1 MSFRPFALAALLLAG
16 CATEDQVK
24 KLEERIVTLEKKVEE
39 VEKRPASSRPS
50 PSAAPAAPANPELE
64 AAAETAI
71 KEIQELAKAG
81 KSEDVRTKIA
91 DFGTKYGTTTTAA
104 RARKML
110 SELEIVG
117 KPAPTA
123 LTVEKWFQGEG
134 KVNLA
139 SSKPTVLVFWEV
151 WCPHCKRELPEME
164 AGMWKTFGKDVQIVA
179 LTRLTKDKTEADVQK
194 FIDENKLTFP
204 IAKENGD
211 LAKYFAVSGIPAAA
225 VVKDGKIVWRGHPNG
240 LTDDVLKGML

>member
-1 MSFRPFALAALLLAG
+1 MSFRPYAVLALLLAG
-16 CATEDQVK
+16 CATEEQVK
-24 KLEERIVTLEKKVEE
+24 KLEERIVTMEKKVEE
-39 VEKRPASSRPS
+39 LEKRPASRSGPT
-50 PSAAPAAPANPELE
+50 PAAPANPELE
-64 AAAETAI
+64 AAADTAV

-81 KSEDVRTKIA
+81 KSEDVRAKISE
-91 DFGTKYGTTTTAA
+91 FNTKYAATTTAK
-104 RARKML
+104 RAAKML
-110 SELEIVG
+110 GELEVVG

-139 SSKPTVLVFWEV
+139 SNKPTVLVFWEV

-164 AGMWKTFGKDVQIVA
+164 TGLWKNFGSKVQVVA
-179 LTRLTKDKTEADVQK
+179 LTRLTKDKTEEEVQK
-194 FIDENKLTFP
+194 FIDDNKLTFP
-204 IAKENGD
+204 IAKENGE

-240 LTDDVLKGML
+240 LTDDVLKGFL